1 MRSTRGREKETV
13 MSVHSQAELED
24 RLWKEIEKA
33 RYGMLGVV
41 GRVPAGHFQPMTAF
55 CERDSGQ
62 IWFFSRSDTD
72 LAQAVAQDVPAM
84 FIIQAKDQGFQ
95 ACIGGRLVQRFDAER
110 MQSYWGPVVA
120 AWYPE
125 GQNDPRL
132 TMLCFEVHDAQVW
145 LSETNPL
152 AFGFQIVKAN
162 MTGREPDVG
171 ESRPVNLDHRP

>member
-1 MRSTRGREKETV
+1 
-13 MSVHSQAELED
+13 MSNHTHDPAELQD

-33 RYGMLGVV
+33 RYGMLGLV
-41 GRVPAGHFQPMTAF
+41 GQTASPHQHFQPMTAF
-55 CERDSGQ
+55 CERENGQ
-62 IWFFSRSDTD
+62 IWFYSRTDTD
-72 LAQAVAQDVPAM
+72 LAKAAEQAGPAM

-95 ACIGGRLVQRFDAER
+95 ACVGGRLVQTFDAAR
-110 MQSYWGPVVA
+110 IQQYWGPIVA

-132 TMLCFEVHDAQVW
+132 TMLRLDLSDAQVW

-162 MTGREPDVG
+162 MTGTEPDVG
-171 ESRPVNLDHRP
+171 ESAPIELRPY